1 MFKSLIEIDINIL
14 IQALDRVGAGILI
27 IDAVESSWPVRYA
40 SPTVGQIL
48 GCDAGALPG
57 RSWLSLLADPADL
70 EAVRQRLPGAGAATT
85 CRLRQRWQT
94 HAGETCGLLIEV
106 SALQAATGALGG
118 WLLTLTPDMGVQA
131 GVPGESS
138 GQALRIGG
146 SRHSRSDGRDSVTG
160 LASRETFLDVLD
172 HDWMIAGR
180 ESRRLGLIVFEVEAL
195 DRYRE
200 TFGRQAADSCLRRIA
215 HAIQGSL
222 RRRGDFAARI
232 ADHRFAALVGSGE
245 SASVGEF
252 AAVIARR
259 VQDLAI
265 HHPRSP
271 GGRFVTVAHRTA
283 SEVPRYGSSPQAMLL
298 RAEAGFACTP
308 DEAPLQQPA

>member
-1 MFKSLIEIDINIL
+1 MLV
-14 IQALDRVGAGILI
+14 QVLDRVGAGILI
-27 IDAVESSWPVRYA
+27 IDAVASSWPVRYA
-40 SPTVGQIL
+40 SPTVERML
-48 GCDAGALPG
+48 GCDAGTLIG
-57 RSWLSLLADPADL
+57 RPWCSLLADPADMEGL
-70 EAVRQRLPGAGAATT
+70 CERLPTAETSPA

-94 HAGETCGLLIEV
+94 RSGEACGQFLEI
-106 SALQAATGALGG
+106 SALHAETGSLAG
-118 WLLTLTPDMGVQA
+118 WVITLKPESGVEA
-131 GVPGESS
+131 CGSESEEPS
-138 GQALRIGG
+138 AQESRIGG
-146 SRHSRSDGRDSVTG
+146 SRPSRSDGRDSVTG
-160 LASRETFLDVLD
+160 LANRGTFLEVLD
-172 HDWMIAGR
+172 HDWITARR

-245 SASVGEF
+245 SASIGEF

-271 GGRFVTVAHRTA
+271 AGRYVTVAHRIA
-283 SEVPRYGSSPQAMLL
+283 SEVPRHDGSPQAMLL
-298 RAEAGFACTP
+298 GAETGLDCAA
-308 DEAPLQQPA
+308 DEARQSQRA

>member
-1 MFKSLIEIDINIL
+1 MFKSLIEIDRNIL

-27 IDAVESSWPVRYA
+27 IDAVEPSWPVRYA
-40 SPTVGQIL
+40 SPAVGAIL
-48 GCDAGALPG
+48 GCDAGTLPG
-57 RSWLSLLADPADL
+57 RSWRSLLADPADM
-70 EAVRQRLPGAGAATT
+70 EAVREQLPDADAATT

-94 HAGETCGLLIEV
+94 HAGEASGLLIEV
-106 SALQAATGALGG
+106 SALHGGTGSLSG
-118 WLLTLTPDMGVQA
+118 WLLTLTPDTGAQA
-131 GVPGESS
+131 CVPEESS
-138 GQALRIGG
+138 GQALRLGG

-160 LASRETFLDVLD
+160 LASRETFLEVLE

-200 TFGRQAADSCLRRIA
+200 TFGRLAADSCLRRIA

-252 AAVIARR
+252 AAAIARR

-271 GGRFVTVAHRTA
+271 GGRFVTVAHRIA
-283 SEVPRYGSSPQAMLL
+283 SEVPRYGSSPQSMLL
-298 RAEAGFACTP
+298 RVEAGFDCTT
-308 DEAPLQQPA
+308 DEAWLQQPA